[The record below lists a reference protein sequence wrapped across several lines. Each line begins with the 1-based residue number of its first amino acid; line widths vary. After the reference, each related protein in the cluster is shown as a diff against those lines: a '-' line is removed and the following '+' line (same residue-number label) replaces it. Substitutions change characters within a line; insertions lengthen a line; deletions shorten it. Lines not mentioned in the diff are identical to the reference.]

1 MSGINKFSE
10 WGSKSMNEKDLYTHL
25 EKKFVAT
32 FLDELIPG
40 IFHNFAN
47 PLNGI
52 MGRSKLMQ
60 RRLDDFVKK
69 METRYPSIENEM
81 GVDYKKLIS
90 DIHSISNE
98 SEKFF
103 DMFRIA
109 TGKFYAL
116 GTEGVEQLN
125 LSSLIESELGFAD
138 FYMDYKHNTKKE
150 IHLDVE
156 VPYIAGITAFY
167 SLALWVLIRQA
178 TKNVRELDRTFRIA
192 TSHDNRWVIV
202 TISHIGNSLVQGWQD
217 ILFPLNEDPA
227 PLSSCTDDQ
236 KNLMYALMLFKKSS
250 DGVEM
255 THDHDADLLT
265 IRIPYHQ

>member
-1 MSGINKFSE
+1 
-10 WGSKSMNEKDLYTHL
+10 MNEKDLYTHL
-25 EKKFVAT
+25 EKLFVAT

-69 METRYPSIENEM
+69 MEMRYPNIESELGM
-81 GVDYKKLIS
+81 DYKKLIS
-90 DIHSISNE
+90 DIHSINNE

-125 LSSLIESELGFAD
+125 LSSLIEAELGFAD

-156 VPYIAGITAFY
+156 VPYIKGITSSY

-178 TKNVRELDRTFRIA
+178 TKNGRELDRTFQIA
-192 TSHDNRWVIV
+192 TAHDNQSVIV
-202 TISHIGNSLVQGWQD
+202 TISNLGNSLLEGWQD
-217 ILFPLNEDPA
+217 ILLRVHEGLPSF
-227 PLSSCTDDQ
+227 SSGTDDQ
-236 KNLMYALMLFKKSS
+236 KNLIYALILLMKCS
-250 DGVEM
+250 DGVEI
-255 THDHDADLLT
+255 TRSSDADLLT

>member
-1 MSGINKFSE
+1 LFGVVNIKKLSGIKETKSIVGTQELTFS
-10 WGSKSMNEKDLYTHL
+10 T
-25 EKKFVAT
+25 
-32 FLDELIPG
+32 G
-40 IFHNFAN
+40 ISLVFSLCA
-47 PLNGI
+47 LNT
-52 MGRSKLMQ
+52 K
-60 RRLDDFVKK
+60 
-69 METRYPSIENEM
+69 Y
-81 GVDYKKLIS
+81 
-90 DIHSISNE
+90 
-98 SEKFF
+98 
-103 DMFRIA
+103 
-109 TGKFYAL
+109 
-116 GTEGVEQLN
+116 
-125 LSSLIESELGFAD
+125 
-138 FYMDYKHNTKKE
+138 NTKKE

-192 TSHDNRWVIV
+192 TSHDNQWVIV

>member
-1 MSGINKFSE
+1 
-10 WGSKSMNEKDLYTHL
+10 MNNKDLYMHL
-25 EKKFVAT
+25 EKMFVAT

-69 METRYPSIENEM
+69 IESRYPNIENEM

-125 LSSLIESELGFAD
+125 LSSLIGAELDFAD

-150 IHLDVE
+150 IHLDE
-156 VPYIAGITAFY
+156 ELPYINGMTAFY
-167 SLALWVLIRQA
+167 SLAIWVLIRQA
-178 TKNVRELDRTFRIA
+178 TKNVREQDRIFRI
-192 TSHDNRWVIV
+192 TTTHDNRCVIV
-202 TISHIGNSLVQGWQD
+202 TISHIGNSLVHGWQE
-217 ILFPLNEDPA
+217 ILLPLYEDRDL
-227 PLSSCTDDQ
+227 LSNCTDDQ
-236 KNLMYALMLFKKSS
+236 KNLIYALMLFKKSS

-255 THDHDADLLT
+255 LHDDNVDLFT
-265 IRIPYHQ
+265 IRIPYRQ

>member
-1 MSGINKFSE
+1 
-10 WGSKSMNEKDLYTHL
+10 MNEKDLYTHL

-32 FLDELIPG
+32 FLDELLPG

-69 METRYPSIENEM
+69 METRYPNIENEM
-81 GVDYKKLIS
+81 GADYKKLIS
-90 DIHSISNE
+90 DINSISNE

-125 LSSLIESELGFAD
+125 LSSLIEAELGFAD

-156 VPYIAGITAFY
+156 VPYITGITAFY

-178 TKNVRELDRTFRIA
+178 TKNVREQDRTFRIA
-192 TSHDNRWVIV
+192 TTHDNRWVIV

-217 ILFPLNEDPA
+217 ILLPRHEDPD
-227 PLSSCTDDQ
+227 PLSTCTDDQ

-255 THDHDADLLT
+255 THDDDADLLT

>member
-1 MSGINKFSE
+1 MH
-10 WGSKSMNEKDLYTHL
+10 EKDFYTHL

-40 IFHNFAN
+40 ILHNFAN

-69 METRYPSIENEM
+69 LEVRYPNIENEM
-81 GVDYKKLIS
+81 GMDYQKLIS

-109 TGKFYAL
+109 TGKFYML

-125 LSSLIESELGFAD
+125 LSSLIEAELGFAD

-150 IHLDVE
+150 IHLDTDT
-156 VPYIAGITAFY
+156 PYITGATSHY

-178 TKNVRELDRTFRIA
+178 TKNVRERDQTFRIA
-192 TSHDNRWVIV
+192 TTHDDQSV
-202 TISHIGNSLVQGWQD
+202 TITINHIGCSLEKGWKD
-217 ILFPLNEDPA
+217 ILTSMHKDPD
-227 PLSSCTDDQ
+227 LLLTCTEDQ
-236 KNLMYALMLFKKSS
+236 KNILYALMLFQKSS

-255 THDHDADLLT
+255 TLDDTDLLT

>member
-90 DIHSISNE
+90 D
-98 SEKFF
+98 
-103 DMFRIA
+103 
-109 TGKFYAL
+109 
-116 GTEGVEQLN
+116 TEFVL
-125 LSSLIESELGFAD
+125 
-138 FYMDYKHNTKKE
+138 
-150 IHLDVE
+150 
-156 VPYIAGITAFY
+156 PY
-167 SLALWVLIRQA
+167 
-178 TKNVRELDRTFRIA
+178 
-192 TSHDNRWVIV
+192 
-202 TISHIGNSLVQGWQD
+202 
-217 ILFPLNEDPA
+217 
-227 PLSSCTDDQ
+227 
-236 KNLMYALMLFKKSS
+236 
-250 DGVEM
+250 
-255 THDHDADLLT
+255 
-265 IRIPYHQ
+265 

>member
-1 MSGINKFSE
+1 
-10 WGSKSMNEKDLYTHL
+10 MNEKDLYAHL
-25 EKKFVAT
+25 ERRFVDT

-69 METRYPSIENEM
+69 METSYPNIENEM
-81 GVDYKKLIS
+81 GMDYKKLIS
-90 DIHSISNE
+90 DIHSISSE

-109 TGKFYAL
+109 TGKFYTL
-116 GTEGVEQLN
+116 GTEGAEQIN
-125 LSSLIESELGFAD
+125 LSSLIETELAFAD
-138 FYMDYKHNTKKE
+138 FYMDYKHNTKKK

-156 VPYIAGITAFY
+156 IPYITGMTACY
-167 SLALWVLIRQA
+167 SVALWFLIRQA
-178 TKNVRELDRTFRIA
+178 TKNVRELDGTFNIM
-192 TSHDNRWVIV
+192 TTHDNQSVIV
-202 TISHIGNSLVQGWQD
+202 AISHIGKSLVSGWHD
-217 ILFPLNEDPA
+217 ILFSLHDEPTSFFNYSE
-227 PLSSCTDDQ
+227 DQ
-236 KNLMYALMLFKKSS
+236 KNLIYALLLFRKGS
-250 DGVEM
+250 DRVEI
-255 THDHDADLLT
+255 THDSDMDLLT

>member
-1 MSGINKFSE
+1 MI
-10 WGSKSMNEKDLYTHL
+10 EKDQYVHL
-25 EKKFVAT
+25 EEMFVST

-69 METRYPSIENEM
+69 IETRYPNIENEM
-81 GVDYKKLIS
+81 GMDYKKLIS

-98 SEKFF
+98 SERFF

-116 GTEGVEQLN
+116 GTRDVEQLN
-125 LSSLIESELGFAD
+125 LSSLIEAELGFAD

-156 VPYIAGITAFY
+156 IPYITGITAFY
-167 SLALWVLIRQA
+167 SSALWVLIRQA
-178 TKNVRELDRTFRIA
+178 TKNVRKLDGTFRISTA
-192 TSHDNRWVIV
+192 HDDQWVIV
-202 TISHIGNSLVQGWQD
+202 TISNIGNSLMQGWQD
-217 ILFPLNEDPA
+217 ILFSFNENPA
-227 PLSSCTDDQ
+227 SLSRFSDDQ
-236 KNLMYALMLFKKSS
+236 KNIMYALILFRKSN
-250 DGVEM
+250 GGTEM
-255 THDHDADLLT
+255 THDDDANLLI
-265 IRIPYHQ
+265 IRIPYQQ

>member
-1 MSGINKFSE
+1 
-10 WGSKSMNEKDLYTHL
+10 MNEKDLYTHL
-25 EKKFVAT
+25 EKLFVAT

-69 METRYPSIENEM
+69 MEMRYPNIESELGM
-81 GVDYKKLIS
+81 DYKKLIS
-90 DIHSISNE
+90 DIHSINNE

-125 LSSLIESELGFAD
+125 LSSLIEAELGFAD
-138 FYMDYKHNTKKE
+138 FYMDYKQ
-150 IHLDVE
+150 IGR
-156 VPYIAGITAFY
+156 A
-167 SLALWVLIRQA
+167 SC
-178 TKNVRELDRTFRIA
+178 RER
-192 TSHDNRWVIV
+192 V
-202 TISHIGNSLVQGWQD
+202 
-217 ILFPLNEDPA
+217 
-227 PLSSCTDDQ
+227 
-236 KNLMYALMLFKKSS
+236 
-250 DGVEM
+250 
-255 THDHDADLLT
+255 
-265 IRIPYHQ
+265 

>member
-1 MSGINKFSE
+1 
-10 WGSKSMNEKDLYTHL
+10 MNDKELYTHL
-25 EKKFVAT
+25 EKKFIAT

-60 RRLDDFVKK
+60 RRLEDFVKK
-69 METRYPSIENEM
+69 IEMRYPNIENEM
-81 GVDYKKLIS
+81 GGDYKKLVS

-109 TGKFYAL
+109 TGKFYSL
-116 GTEGVEQLN
+116 GAEGVEQLN
-125 LSSLIESELGFAD
+125 LSSLVEAELGFAD

-150 IHLDVE
+150 IRLDKDM
-156 VPYIAGITAFY
+156 PYIKGITGFY
-167 SLALWVLIRQA
+167 SLALWVLIREA
-178 TKNVRELDRTFRIA
+178 TKNVRLVDGTFRIA
-192 TSHDNRWVIV
+192 TAHDHQWAIM
-202 TISHIGNSLVQGWQD
+202 TISHIGDSLVREWQD
-217 ILFPLNEDPA
+217 ILFPLSEA
-227 PLSSCTDDQ
+227 SEPLSTCTDDQ
-236 KNLMYALMLFKKSS
+236 RNLMYALMLFKQGC
-250 DGVEM
+250 DRVEM
-255 THDHDADLLT
+255 THEVSADLFT

>member
-1 MSGINKFSE
+1 
-10 WGSKSMNEKDLYTHL
+10 MNEKDLYMHL
-25 EKKFVAT
+25 EKTFVAT

-69 METRYPSIENEM
+69 METRYPDIESEM
-81 GVDYKKLIS
+81 GLDYKKLIS
-90 DIHSISNE
+90 DIYSISNE

-116 GTEGVEQLN
+116 GTESVEQLN
-125 LSSLIESELGFAD
+125 LSSLIEAELGFAD

-156 VPYIAGITAFY
+156 MPYIKGITAFF

-178 TKNVRELDRTFRIA
+178 TKNVRDLDRTFHIA
-192 TSHDNRWVIV
+192 TAHDNRWVIV
-202 TISHIGNSLVQGWQD
+202 TISHIGSSLVQGWQD
-217 ILFPLNEDPA
+217 ILFLLHENPA
-227 PLSSCTDDQ
+227 SLSSCSDDQ
-236 KNLMYALMLFKKSS
+236 KNLMYALMLFKKSN

-255 THDHDADLLT
+255 THDDDADLLT